1 MASSSDV
8 PAAST
13 PISLV
18 NEVYGRLPERA
29 ALGRERLGR
38 SLTLTE
44 KILLNHLRDVGQE
57 LERGRSYV
65 DFEIGRASCRE
76 RVCQYVSI
84 SVVAVSLTKKQ
95 KTTSVSKQMSLS
107 NNIALNHKT

>member
-29 ALGRERLGR
+29 ALGRERLGC

-65 DFEIGRASCRE
+65 DFDPA
-76 RVCQYVSI
+76 RVAMQDATAQMAPLQFLTAGLPA
-84 SVVAVSLTKKQ
+84 VAVPLPCPCTHLLPPQ
-95 KTTSVSKQMSLS
+95 RGR
-107 NNIALNHKT
+107 